1 MKLITSL
8 ERSGIVIKKIGI
20 EISGIRREEE
30 GGVKGKKKEKKE
42 TMGLFDRTIQ

>member
-20 EISGIRREEE
+20 EISGIRREGE
-30 GGVKGKKKEKKE
+30 GVKGKKKEKKE